1 MDIYN
6 NKRIYMA
13 GNKLDFI
20 KRYKELVG
28 KVEKGEITIGDA
40 CYEIGRGMA
49 VRTLRIDPKLEGIM
63 REAEEFELSTKET
76 QGSRVERWTKLKS
89 KIEGLR

>member
-1 MDIYN
+1 
-6 NKRIYMA
+6 MA
-13 GNKLDFI
+13 GNKMDFI
-20 KRYKELVG
+20 QRYKELVG

-49 VRTLRIDPKLEGIM
+49 MRALREDQKLEEIM
-63 REAEEFELSTKET
+63 REAEEFESFPKET
-76 QGSRVERWTKLKS
+76 QRNREARWAKLKS

>member
-1 MDIYN
+1 
-6 NKRIYMA
+6 MA

-20 KRYKELVG
+20 KRYKEVVG

-40 CYEIGRGMA
+40 CYEIGRGMS
-49 VRTLRIDPKLEGIM
+49 VRALRVDPKLEEIM
-63 REAEEFELSTKET
+63 REAEEFESFPKET
-76 QGSRVERWTKLKS
+76 QRSREERWAKIKS